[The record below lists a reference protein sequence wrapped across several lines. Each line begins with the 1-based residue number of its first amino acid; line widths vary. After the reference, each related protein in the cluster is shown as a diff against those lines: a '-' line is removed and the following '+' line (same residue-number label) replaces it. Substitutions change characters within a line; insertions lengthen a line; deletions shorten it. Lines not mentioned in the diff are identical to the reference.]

1 MPVDVLTSVAMVLVY
16 DKERNDMVAEAEA
29 CREMGVRLIATTNP
43 TKCSARDRLNG
54 DGVAVKLSNQ

>member
-29 CREMGVRLIATTNP
+29 CREMGGST
-43 TKCSARDRLNG
+43 D
-54 DGVAVKLSNQ
+54 SNDKSHKM